1 MSKPVLMIHHI
12 TEEMFSLPLE
22 DYVLTFDDGTIDHY
36 DYHKRF
42 NQIKTQKIYFIS
54 SNKIGEKNYMSLN
67 QIKELLLD
75 ENTTIG
81 GHSHDHTRLDNMSL
95 VECVKHIENDTK
107 LMINWFIKNLAF
119 KPTTFC
125 YPFNNDLNRVYTAIL
140 KKHGIIKFYGSERIP
155 IEKLLR
161 SQNQT
166 ENL

>member
-36 DYHKRF
+36 VYYERF

-54 SNKIGEKNYMSLN
+54 SNKIGLVDYMSLEH
-67 QIKELLLD
+67 IHELLLD

-81 GHSHDHTRLDNMSL
+81 GHSHDHIQLQGMSL
-95 VECVKHIENDTK
+95 VECVKHIETDTQ
-107 LMINWFIKNLAF
+107 LMISWFIQNLGF
-119 KPTTFC
+119 KPTKFC
-125 YPFNNDLNRVYTAIL
+125 YPFNNDLNRVYTSIL
-140 KKHGIIKFYGSERIP
+140 KKHGINECYGSERIP
-155 IEKLLR
+155 IEKILH
-161 SQNQT
+161 NQIQP